1 MNGEWRRSPSAATRS
16 DLAVAV
22 VSPVTGFAD
31 VVGGLLDDEAL
42 QATVER
48 VDATRVRDAPAMTAH
63 VVVLGPG
70 ARMDAYEV
78 RRLHREL
85 QEATAILVV
94 LPVERRMDM
103 RGLLEAGA
111 AGIVP
116 EPAVAD
122 ILALAVRS
130 VVAGLMV
137 VPEEHRHAM
146 SPPSLSHR
154 ERQVLGLVTAGLTNE
169 EIAHR
174 LFLAESTVKG
184 YLTSV
189 FQRLGVHS
197 RREAASLVLRADES
211 LRRGLTAPPPP
222 DESGG
227 PSQNSRS
234 MASAT

>member
-1 MNGEWRRSPSAATRS
+1 MNGHRRRSSSSASRRGI
-16 DLAVAV
+16 AVAV
-22 VSPVTGFAD
+22 VSPVVGFAE
-31 VVGGLLDDEAL
+31 VVAGHLDEEAL

-48 VDATRVRDAPAMTAH
+48 VDATRVRDAPAMMAD

-70 ARMDAYEV
+70 ACMDANEV

-85 QEATAILVV
+85 QDATAILVI
-94 LPVERRMDM
+94 LPPQRRRDM

-122 ILALAVRS
+122 LLTLAVRS
-130 VVAGLMV
+130 VAAGLMV

-197 RREAASLVLRADES
+197 RREAASLVLRTDES
-211 LRRGLTAPPPP
+211 LRQGLTAPPP
-222 DESGG
+222 DESIR
-227 PSQNSRS
+227 PSQSSRS
-234 MASAT
+234 IASAT

>member
-1 MNGEWRRSPSAATRS
+1 MNGQWRRDSSWAPRR

-22 VSPVTGFAD
+22 VSPVAGFAE
-31 VVGGLLDDEAL
+31 VVAGHLDEEAL
-42 QATVER
+42 RATVER
-48 VDATRVRDAPAMTAH
+48 VHATRVRDAPTMTAD
-63 VVVLGPG
+63 VIVLGPG
-70 ARMDAYEV
+70 ARMDANEI
-78 RRLHREL
+78 RRLHREVR
-85 QEATAILVV
+85 EATAILVI
-94 LPVERRMDM
+94 LPLQRRLDM
-103 RGLLEAGA
+103 REMLEAGA

-174 LFLAESTVKG
+174 LYLAESTVKG
-184 YLTSV
+184 YLTSA

-197 RREAASLVLRADES
+197 RREAASLVLRTDES
-211 LRRGLTAPPPP
+211 LRHRLTAPPP
-222 DESGG
+222 DESIR

-234 MASAT
+234 IASAT